1 MDFSAAFSIK
11 PCKFGK
17 GLFAEKDFKEG
28 EIICTVSGKLLTF
41 NDTLL
46 LGENESHS
54 LQIDKDKYFLCE
66 PPFLFTN
73 HSCNPNCGLNSHLQ
87 LFALQNI
94 FKGEEFFWD
103 YSTSM
108 LERHW
113 TMECLC
119 GAPNCRKI
127 ITDFDLLPED
137 VKNRYLHL
145 NIVLP
150 YIADELYVHNLSIRR
165 A

>member
-1 MDFSAAFSIK
+1 MKSSTAISLRASR
-11 PCKFGK
+11 FGK
-17 GLFAEKDFKEG
+17 GLFAEKDFEKG
-28 EIICTVSGKLLTF
+28 EIICSVSGKLLTF
-41 NDTLL
+41 NETLL
-46 LGENESHS
+46 LGDNESHC
-54 LQIDKDKYFLCE
+54 LQIEKDNYFLCE
-66 PPFLFTN
+66 APFLFTN
-73 HSCNPNCGLNSHLQ
+73 HSCDPNCGLNSKLQ

-94 FKGEEFFWD
+94 NKGEEFFWD

-113 TMECLC
+113 TMNCYC
-119 GAPNCRKI
+119 GSTNCRKL

-150 YIADELYVHNLSIRR
+150 YIVDELYVSNLSIRR